1 MKKVNVKKLVILL
14 LIFMIVCVSFAIF
27 SKKEKVNINNKANM
41 EIDVFFDGQDTPICI
56 KAETINKINEDFF
69 DVKLNLE
76 EKTAIVDDETIP
88 LNDFLGVEQEEVEA
102 VIASSGFK

>member
-41 EIDVFFDGQDTPICI
+41 EIDVFF
-56 KAETINKINEDFF
+56 
-69 DVKLNLE
+69 
-76 EKTAIVDDETIP
+76 
-88 LNDFLGVEQEEVEA
+88 FL
-102 VIASSGFK
+102 